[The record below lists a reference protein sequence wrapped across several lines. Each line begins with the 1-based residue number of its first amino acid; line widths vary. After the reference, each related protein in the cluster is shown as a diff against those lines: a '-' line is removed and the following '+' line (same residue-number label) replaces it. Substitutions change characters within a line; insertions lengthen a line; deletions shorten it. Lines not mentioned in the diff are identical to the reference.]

1 MAFKGMQIVLGQ
13 NTIRKVD
20 VEMFLTCPN
29 MVIIFSIIF
38 PVNGPAF
45 VSHIHDRYIVLT
57 L

>member
-29 MVIIFSIIF
+29 MAIIL
-38 PVNGPAF
+38 
-45 VSHIHDRYIVLT
+45 VLFF